1 MAREVNMAKPAKHNK
16 EWTTKDVAS
25 LREMYR
31 KKVLHRVIAKELRR
45 TLNAVE
51 SKAMELG
58 ISGRRRKAKKK

>member
-1 MAREVNMAKPAKHNK
+1 MAKPAKHNK
-16 EWTTKDVAS
+16 PWTKQEVDK

-31 KKVLHRVIAKELRR
+31 KKTLHRVIAKELKR

-58 ISGRRRKAKKK
+58 ISGRRKAKKK

>member
-1 MAREVNMAKPAKHNK
+1 MAKPAKHNQ
-16 EWTTKDVAS
+16 EWTKSEVTL

-31 KKVLHRVIAKELRR
+31 KKVLHREIAARLKR

-58 ISGRRRKAKKK
+58 ISSRRKKAK